1 MATPVVHL
9 INSTHPARL
18 RTATVGL
25 SFCADLIYIPKIQ
38 LTTEK
43 KGQGM
48 AKAKSKNPMGR
59 PRFEV
64 TPEVLE
70 KTESLMAKGL
80 TVEQC
85 AGMLG
90 ISTSTFYLYQAEF
103 SEFSDTIKRGQ
114 ARGIDAVT
122 NALFENAT
130 VDRNVPSI
138 IFFLKNRAGWVDKQ
152 EIAAT
157 VDQNH
162 IIDLT
167 RISDDQLESIEAAF
181 SRIEDRT
188 GQGREIP
195 QIIEGIYE
203 GSVADD

>member
-1 MATPVVHL
+1 
-9 INSTHPARL
+9 
-18 RTATVGL
+18 
-25 SFCADLIYIPKIQ
+25 
-38 LTTEK
+38 
-43 KGQGM
+43 M

-59 PRFEV
+59 PRFEI

-138 IFFLKNRAGWVDKQ
+138 IFFLKNRAGWKDVKDMNVKD
-152 EIAAT
+152 EK
-157 VDQNH
+157 
-162 IIDLT
+162 IITLDLT
-167 RISDDQLESIEAAF
+167 RIGTDELAAIEHAF
-181 SRIEDRT
+181 IKSNAGAGQSREV
-188 GQGREIP
+188 P
-195 QIIEGIYE
+195 QIIEGVYE
-203 GSVADD
+203 GSLADD

>member
-1 MATPVVHL
+1 
-9 INSTHPARL
+9 
-18 RTATVGL
+18 
-25 SFCADLIYIPKIQ
+25 
-38 LTTEK
+38 
-43 KGQGM
+43 M
-48 AKAKSKNPMGR
+48 AKAKNPVGR
-59 PRFEV
+59 PRFEI

-70 KTESLMAKGL
+70 KTEGLMAKGL

-90 ISTSTFYLYQAEF
+90 ISPSTFYLYQAKF

-167 RISDDQLESIEAAF
+167 RISDDHLESIEAAF

-188 GQGREIP
+188 GQSRAHEA
-195 QIIEGIYE
+195 QSQTIYE
-203 GSVADD
+203 GSLADD

>member
-1 MATPVVHL
+1 MA
-9 INSTHPARL
+9 RF

-25 SFCADLIYIPKIQ
+25 SFFKDLIYIPKIQ

-188 GQGREIP
+188 GQGRKVSA
-195 QIIEGIYE
+195 QSQGIYE

>member
-1 MATPVVHL
+1 MA
-9 INSTHPARL
+9 RF

-25 SFCADLIYIPKIQ
+25 SFFKDLIYIPKIQ

-167 RISDDQLESIEAAF
+167 RIPDDQLDAIEAAF

-188 GQGREIP
+188 GQGREVSA
-195 QIIEGIYE
+195 QSQAIYE
-203 GSVADD
+203 GSLADD

>member
-1 MATPVVHL
+1 
-9 INSTHPARL
+9 
-18 RTATVGL
+18 
-25 SFCADLIYIPKIQ
+25 
-38 LTTEK
+38 
-43 KGQGM
+43 M
-48 AKAKSKNPMGR
+48 AKAKSKNPVGR
-59 PRFEV
+59 PKFEI

-70 KTESLMAKGL
+70 NVENLMTKGL

-85 AGMLG
+85 SGMLG
-90 ISTSTFYLYQAEF
+90 ISPSTFYLHQSEN
-103 SEFSDTIKRGQ
+103 SEFSDRIKAGQ
-114 ARGIDAVT
+114 ARGIDQVT

-138 IFFLKNRAGWVDKQ
+138 IFYLKNRAGWVDKQ

-167 RISDDQLESIEAAF
+167 RIPDDQLDAIEAAF

-188 GQGREIP
+188 GQGREVSA
-195 QIIEGIYE
+195 QSQGIYE
-203 GSVADD
+203 GSLADD

>member
-1 MATPVVHL
+1 
-9 INSTHPARL
+9 
-18 RTATVGL
+18 
-25 SFCADLIYIPKIQ
+25 
-38 LTTEK
+38 
-43 KGQGM
+43 M

-59 PRFEV
+59 PKFEV
-64 TPEVLE
+64 TPEVLD
-70 KTESLMAKGL
+70 KTEGLMAKGL

-90 ISTSTFYLYQAEF
+90 ISTSTFYLYQADNSEF
-103 SEFSDTIKRGQ
+103 SETIKRGQ

-130 VDRNVPSI
+130 VDRNVASI

-167 RISDDQLESIEAAF
+167 RISDDHLESIEAAF

-188 GQGREIP
+188 GQGGEVSAQSP
-195 QIIEGIYE
+195 GIYE
-203 GSVADD
+203 GSLADD

>member
-1 MATPVVHL
+1 M
-9 INSTHPARL
+9 
-18 RTATVGL
+18 GL
-25 SFCADLIYIPKIQ
+25 SFFKDLIYIPKIQ

-167 RISDDQLESIEAAF
+167 RIPDDQLDAIEAAF
-181 SRIEDRT
+181 KHVDT
-188 GQGREIP
+188 GEGSSGALP
-195 QIIEGIYE
+195 QVIEGVYQ
-203 GSVADD
+203 SSLADD

>member
-1 MATPVVHL
+1 
-9 INSTHPARL
+9 
-18 RTATVGL
+18 
-25 SFCADLIYIPKIQ
+25 
-38 LTTEK
+38 
-43 KGQGM
+43 M
-48 AKAKSKNPMGR
+48 AKAKSKNPVGR
-59 PRFEV
+59 PRFEI

-70 KTESLMAKGL
+70 KTEGLMAKGL

-90 ISTSTFYLYQAEF
+90 ISPSTFYLYQAKF

-167 RISDDQLESIEAAF
+167 RISDDHLESIEATF

-188 GQGREIP
+188 GQGREISA
-195 QIIEGIYE
+195 QSQGVHQ
-203 GSVADD
+203 GSLADD

>member
-1 MATPVVHL
+1 
-9 INSTHPARL
+9 
-18 RTATVGL
+18 
-25 SFCADLIYIPKIQ
+25 
-38 LTTEK
+38 
-43 KGQGM
+43 M

-59 PRFEV
+59 PRFEI

-90 ISTSTFYLYQAEF
+90 ISQSTFYLYQAEF
-103 SEFSDTIKRGQ
+103 SEFSEAIKRGQ
-114 ARGIDAVT
+114 VRGIDAVT

-138 IFFLKNRAGWVDKQ
+138 IFWLKNRGGGDWVDKK

-157 VDQNH
+157 VEQNH

-188 GQGREIP
+188 GESGALP
-195 QIIEGIYE
+195 QVIEGVYE
-203 GSVADD
+203 SRMADD